1 MRPITKETKTAIRSI
16 GFYFILA
23 LILIW
28 TIFPFLYMVIS
39 SFKTNVDLFNMD
51 KLFVFKPTL
60 KNYIDV
66 FTLYNFARPL
76 ENTVIVTCVSTVLC
90 LLLGVPAA
98 YSIARFKQRFFSTV
112 ILAVRI
118 IPGIAFLV
126 PWYVIF
132 TKLGMNGSYV
142 SLILCHMLIGLPM
155 IVWVMIPYFEKLPR
169 DLEES
174 AMVDGCTRLDAFLKI
189 MLPLSVPGLIT
200 ATLLTFI
207 GSWNNFIFGLIL
219 GTSKTQPLPVAVFSF
234 ISYTEVNWGGMMAAS
249 VVITLPIIVICML
262 LQKYIISGLT
272 AGAVKG

>member
-1 MRPITKETKTAIRSI
+1 
-16 GFYFILA
+16 
-23 LILIW
+23 
-28 TIFPFLYMVIS
+28 
-39 SFKTNVDLFNMD
+39 MD
-51 KLFVFKPTL
+51 KLFIFKPTL

-66 FTLYNFARPL
+66 FTLYNFARL
-76 ENTVIVTCVSTVLC
+76 LKNTTIVTCMSTALC
-90 LLLGVPAA
+90 LLLGIPAA
-98 YSIARFKQRFFSTV
+98 YSIARFKQRLFSTV
-112 ILAVRI
+112 ILALRI

-132 TKLGMNGSYV
+132 TKLGISGSYV
-142 SLILCHMLIGLPM
+142 SLILYHMLIGLPM
-155 IVWVMIPYFEKLPR
+155 SVWVIIPYFEKLPR

-189 MLPLSVPGLIT
+189 MLPRSVPGLIT

-219 GTSKTQPLPVAVFSF
+219 GTSEAQPLPVAVFSF

-249 VVITLPIIVICML
+249 VVITLPIIVVCLL
-262 LQKYIISGLT
+262 LQKYITSGLT

>member
-1 MRPITKETKTAIRSI
+1 MRILSKATKKKIRSI
-16 GFYFILA
+16 GFYIILV
-23 LILIW
+23 LIMIW
-28 TIFPFLYMVIS
+28 TMFPFLYMVIS

-66 FTLYNFARPL
+66 FTLYDFAKPL
-76 ENTVIVTCVSTVLC
+76 KNTAIVTFVSTALC
-90 LLLGVPAA
+90 LLMGVPAA
-98 YSIARFKQRFFSTV
+98 YSIARFDQRFFSTV

-132 TKLGMNGSYV
+132 TKLGLNGTYL

-155 IVWVMIPYFEKLPR
+155 VVWVMIPYFEKLPR
-169 DLEES
+169 SLEES
-174 AMVDGCTRLDAFLKI
+174 AMVDGCTRLQSFLKI
-189 MLPLSVPGLIT
+189 MLPLSIPGLIT

-219 GTSKTQPLPVAVFSF
+219 GTSKTQPLPVAIFSF

-249 VVITLPIIVICML
+249 VVITLPIIIICLL

>member
-1 MRPITKETKTAIRSI
+1 MITAKKDTLKKIKSF
-16 GFYFILA
+16 GFYFIL
-23 LILIW
+23 ILIMIW
-28 TIFPFLYMVIS
+28 TMFPFLYMVIS

-51 KLFVFKPTL
+51 KLFIFKPTL

-66 FTLYNFARPL
+66 FTLYDFAKPL
-76 ENTVIVTCVSTVLC
+76 KNTTIVTFVSTTLC

-98 YSIARFKQRFFSTV
+98 YSIARFNQRFFSTV

-132 TKLGMNGSYV
+132 TKLGLNGTYV

-155 IVWVMIPYFEKLPR
+155 VVWVMIPYFEKLPR
-169 DLEES
+169 GLEES
-174 AMVDGCTRLDAFLKI
+174 AMVDGATRLQAFLRI
-189 MLPLSVPGLIT
+189 MLPLAVPGLIT

-219 GTSKTQPLPVAVFSF
+219 GTSKTQPLPVAIFSF

-249 VVITLPIIVICML
+249 VVITLPIIIICML

>member
-1 MRPITKETKTAIRSI
+1 MKLLSNESSKKLRSI
-16 GFYFILA
+16 GFYFLLV
-23 LILIW
+23 LIMIW
-28 TIFPFLYMVIS
+28 TLFPFLYMVIS

-51 KLFVFKPTL
+51 KLFIFKPTL
-60 KNYIDV
+60 KNYVDV
-66 FTLYNFARPL
+66 FTLYDFAKPL
-76 ENTVIVTCVSTVLC
+76 KNTTIVTCISTVLC

-98 YSIARFKQRFFSTV
+98 YSISRFNQRFFSTV

-132 TKLGMNGSYV
+132 TKLGLNGTYV
-142 SLILCHMLIGLPM
+142 SLILCHMLIGMPM
-155 IVWVMIPYFEKLPR
+155 IVWVMIPYFDKLPK

-174 AMVDGCTRLDAFLKI
+174 AMVDGCTRLDSFLRI

-207 GSWNNFIFGLIL
+207 ASWNNFIFGLIL

-249 VVITLPIIVICML
+249 VVITLPIIIICML

>member
-1 MRPITKETKTAIRSI
+1 MSKNTWKTLRSI
-16 GFYFILA
+16 GFYFLLV
-23 LILIW
+23 LIMIW
-28 TIFPFLYMVIS
+28 TLFPFLYMVIS

-51 KLFVFKPTL
+51 KLFIFKPTL

-66 FTLYNFARPL
+66 FTLYDFAKPL
-76 ENTVIVTCVSTVLC
+76 KNTTIVTCISTVLC
-90 LLLGVPAA
+90 LLMGVPAA
-98 YSIARFKQRFFSTV
+98 YSISRFKQHFFSTV

-132 TKLGMNGSYV
+132 TKLGLNGTYV
-142 SLILCHMLIGLPM
+142 SLILCHMLIGMPM
-155 IVWVMIPYFEKLPR
+155 IVWVM
-169 DLEES
+169 EES
-174 AMVDGCTRLDAFLKI
+174 AMVDGCTRLDSFLRI

-207 GSWNNFIFGLIL
+207 ASWNNFIFGLIL

-249 VVITLPIIVICML
+249 VVITLPIIIICML

-272 AGAVKG
+272 AGAVNG

>member
-1 MRPITKETKTAIRSI
+1 MITAKKTTLKKLRSF
-16 GFYFILA
+16 GFYFLLV
-23 LILIW
+23 LIMIW
-28 TIFPFLYMVIS
+28 TLFPFLYMVIS
-39 SFKTNVDLFNMD
+39 SFKTNVDLFNVD
-51 KLFVFKPTL
+51 KLFIFKPTL

-66 FTLYNFARPL
+66 FTLYDFAKPL
-76 ENTVIVTCVSTVLC
+76 KNTAIVTCISTVLC
-90 LLLGVPAA
+90 LLMGVPAA
-98 YSIARFKQRFFSTV
+98 YSIARFDQRFFSTV

-132 TKLGMNGSYV
+132 TKLGLNGTYV

-155 IVWVMIPYFEKLPR
+155 VVWVMIPCFEKLPR
-169 DLEES
+169 GLEES
-174 AMVDGCTRLDAFLKI
+174 AMVDGATRMQAFSKI
-189 MLPLSVPGLIT
+189 MMPLAVPGLIT

-207 GSWNNFIFGLIL
+207 ASWNNFIFGLIL
-219 GTSKTQPLPVAVFSF
+219 GTSKTQPLPVAIFSF

>member
-1 MRPITKETKTAIRSI
+1 MRIMSKETKKKIRSI
-16 GFYFILA
+16 GFYIILV
-23 LILIW
+23 LIMIW
-28 TIFPFLYMVIS
+28 TMFPFLYMVIS

-66 FTLYNFARPL
+66 FTLYDFAKPL
-76 ENTVIVTCVSTVLC
+76 KNTAIVTFVSTALC

-98 YSIARFKQRFFSTV
+98 YSIARFNQRFFSTV

-132 TKLGMNGSYV
+132 TKFGLNGTYL

-174 AMVDGCTRLDAFLKI
+174 AMVDGSTRLDAFLRI

>member
-1 MRPITKETKTAIRSI
+1 MYTLMKKTIRSI
-16 GFYFILA
+16 GYYLILA
-23 LILIW
+23 LIMIW

-66 FTLYNFARPL
+66 FTLYNFAKPL
-76 ENTVIVTCVSTVLC
+76 KNTAIVTCMSTVLC

-98 YSIARFKQRFFSTV
+98 YSIARFKQRFFSSV

-126 PWYVIF
+126 PWYMIF
-132 TKLGMNGSYV
+132 TKLRMNGSYA

-249 VVITLPIIVICML
+249 VVITLPIIVVCML

-272 AGAVKG
+272 AGSVKG